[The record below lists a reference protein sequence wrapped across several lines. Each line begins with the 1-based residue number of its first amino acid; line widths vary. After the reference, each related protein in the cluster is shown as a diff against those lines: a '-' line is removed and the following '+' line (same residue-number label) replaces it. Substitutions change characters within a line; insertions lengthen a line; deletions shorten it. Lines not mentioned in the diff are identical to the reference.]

1 MTEPLSGSEPR
12 PYQSTSYDLVSTFDG
27 YFGHE
32 PDIQEAG
39 WMMDDLGVKLLTPF
53 EIEANFARDPDFADE
68 LAAMDRD
75 RAVFHLYD
83 RVLHRMPDEEGFD
96 HYVEAL
102 NNPREAIDEVLR
114 SEEWARR
121 ALTELYRYLLLRDP
135 DEDGISAYLDAVKNG
150 DLASVTQA
158 IRLSEEYYDIARGQI
173 DNRNVPKVMFG
184 DHEMFNP
191 EFVASTFARMQRYGK

>member
-39 WMMDDLGVKLLTPF
+39 WMMDDLGVKLLTPV
-53 EIEANFARDPDFADE
+53 EIEANFARDPDFADG
-68 LAAMDRD
+68 LVAMDRD
-75 RAVFHLYD
+75 RAVFHLYYSL
-83 RVLHRMPDEEGFD
+83 LHRMPDEEGSD
-96 HYVEAL
+96 HYTEAL
-102 NNPREAIDEVLR
+102 DNPREAVDEVLR

-135 DEDGISAYLDAVKNG
+135 Y
-150 DLASVTQA
+150 
-158 IRLSEEYYDIARGQI
+158 
-173 DNRNVPKVMFG
+173 
-184 DHEMFNP
+184 
-191 EFVASTFARMQRYGK
+191 